1 MVKKNCLFILVCLF
15 LVSPVMADDF
25 SISFEW
31 GDIPLCTSGNPNIV
45 PNPRF
50 VLSNVP
56 EGTKFIS
63 FRLTDLDSPNYDH
76 GGGTIEYTGNNLIEP
91 GAFKYKSPCPPSGSH
106 RYEWSANAKEKN
118 GFFSGSIGTSKAKKK
133 YPEKN

>member
-1 MVKKNCLFILVCLF
+1 MKKKCGLLMVLVMF
-15 LVSPVMADDF
+15 LVVPASAGGF

-31 GDIPLCTSGNPNIV
+31 GNIPLCTSGSPNVV

-56 EGTKFIS
+56 NGTKFIQ
-63 FRLTDLDSPNYDH
+63 FTMTDLDVPSYSH
-76 GGGTIEYTGNNLIEP
+76 GGGTIEYTGNNIIEP

-106 RYEWSANAKEKN
+106 RYEWSAKAKEKT
-118 GFFSGSIGTSKAKKK
+118 GFFSGSIGTAKAIKT
-133 YPEKN
+133 YPE